1 MGGSRRKERY
11 YEALSKTRRA
21 YGELRELL
29 ERYKR
34 GEMSLDDV
42 VRDLGRLITEK
53 ILPCLIKE
61 AWAARDYIEELE
73 KKAKT

>member
-1 MGGSRRKERY
+1 MSRKKERY

-29 ERYKR
+29 EKYNR

-42 VRDLGRLITEK
+42 VRDVGRLIAEK
-53 ILPCLIKE
+53 IVLCLINE

-73 KKAKT
+73 KRA

>member
-1 MGGSRRKERY
+1 MSRSRRKERY

-29 ERYKR
+29 EKYKR

-42 VRDLGRLITEK
+42 VRDVGRLIAEK
-53 ILPCLIKE
+53 IPPCLIEE

-73 KKAKT
+73 SRS

>member
-1 MGGSRRKERY
+1 MSRSRRKERY

-29 ERYKR
+29 EKYKR

-42 VRDLGRLITEK
+42 VRDVGRLIAEK
-53 ILPCLIKE
+53 ILPCLIEE

-73 KKAKT
+73 SRS